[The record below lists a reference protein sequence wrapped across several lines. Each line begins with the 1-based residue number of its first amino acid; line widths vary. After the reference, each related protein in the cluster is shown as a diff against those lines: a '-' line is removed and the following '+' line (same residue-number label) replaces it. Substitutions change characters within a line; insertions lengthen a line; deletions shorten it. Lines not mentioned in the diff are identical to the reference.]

1 MTTKFLKGIL
11 IALILF
17 SAPAYASD
25 WKVYIMG
32 IDLDIIKQ
40 KDWSM
45 MILGATSSMASHT
58 IGHMAYLDLIDHDY
72 LSDPEGLTPDENRR
86 YGRAGFALQSII
98 GLALTGFKATR
109 ESSFTKGWVIGTDL
123 KLALYHQWH
132 KDWGDFS
139 TIEANGGNMA
149 RDYNAF
155 CAIAVY
161 NTLLS
166 F

>member
-1 MTTKFLKGIL
+1 
-11 IALILF
+11 
-17 SAPAYASD
+17 
-25 WKVYIMG
+25 MG
-32 IDLDIIKQ
+32 VDLDIIKQ

-58 IGHMAYLDLIDHDY
+58 LGHMAYLDLIDHDY
-72 LSDPEGLTPDENRR
+72 LKDPEGLTPGEYRR

-98 GLALTGFKATR
+98 GLALTGFKATQD
-109 ESSFTKGWVIGTDL
+109 SSFTKGWVIGTDL

-139 TIEANGGNMA
+139 TIEDSGGNMA

-155 CAIAVY
+155 GVVAVY
-161 NTLLS
+161 NTTIILGAR
-166 F
+166 